1 MLADQ
6 DFRRAS
12 RHVARLAAHVTSAMR
27 AREMSAQETA
37 AARNAQTALATKIQH
52 MSSLFRKKQSAYLRR
67 LQGIEQSTEQI
78 DTTSRG
84 LLDTEDVRADAELVR
99 LC

>member
-1 MLADQ
+1 
-6 DFRRAS
+6 
-12 RHVARLAAHVTSAMR
+12 
-27 AREMSAQETA
+27 
-37 AARNAQTALATKIQH
+37 